1 MRTFERQVPD
11 WSERLVRDRLFD
23 ARVDLRDTRCGSLN
37 DNAAK
42 AWNHTQPAML
52 EEFKYGGTFVPRT
65 YISRSYD
72 RDETEARLFWLRGI
86 KAQNRRQLY
95 LASLQRVAT
104 ALGIRWICSQLD
116 KKSDHWWNRPDESFH
131 AQPYTHLARI
141 LRERGDDEAARAVEA
156 EKYRLGAFE
165 RAKRNVV
172 DLLMLIFWWW
182 PYGLFFRFGLAP
194 VRALITLLVFWF
206 IGFVAIATLSESKML
221 TANTGM
227 VSVEALPGP
236 DPKLVIPVKQ
246 EQQFVDKLPCGDAIH
261 PALYALELMTPSGTC
276 IRRANAR
283 LAKGRQIGQRSD
295 APWTP
300 CSTLPLHA
308 QPRALALPEGYLHH
322 PGESRDFARNSHILR
337 HRPSLGMI
345 E

>member
-1 MRTFERQVPD
+1 
-11 WSERLVRDRLFD
+11 
-23 ARVDLRDTRCGSLN
+23 
-37 DNAAK
+37 
-42 AWNHTQPAML
+42 
-52 EEFKYGGTFVPRT
+52 
-65 YISRSYD
+65 
-72 RDETEARLFWLRGI
+72 
-86 KAQNRRQLY
+86 
-95 LASLQRVAT
+95 
-104 ALGIRWICSQLD
+104 
-116 KKSDHWWNRPDESFH
+116 
-131 AQPYTHLARI
+131 
-141 LRERGDDEAARAVEA
+141 
-156 EKYRLGAFE
+156 
-165 RAKRNVV
+165 
-172 DLLMLIFWWW
+172 
-182 PYGLFFRFGLAP
+182 
-194 VRALITLLVFWF
+194 
-206 IGFVAIATLSESKML
+206 ML

-261 PALYALELMTPSGTC
+261 PALYALELMTPIWNMHQESKC
-276 IRRANAR
+276 E
-283 LAKGRQIGQRSD
+283 IGEGPSNWTERSD